1 MNIRSLIV
9 VILVVLLLA
18 GCTQQKDTQEPS
30 GSDEQ
35 VTATPQETENGTEPG
50 EDQPEESV
58 SDVDDLESNIS
69 EVEDLIKDLEET
81 DEIDFSI

>member
-18 GCTQQKDTQEPS
+18 GCTQQTDTQEPS

-35 VTATPQETENGTEPG
+35 VATPQETENGTEPG